1 MLRARTRLP
10 GPASRAGFT
19 LIETIVVL
27 MLIGMIAS
35 VLISGATALFNN
47 AREQDPE
54 TAVLSLFQKI
64 RGEAVESGQVIELKP
79 LPDDAGFVWGSD
91 GVETLPK
98 REGYTVRL
106 LNPEI
111 VSASLIGGQLE
122 EKVLPKVRFYPDG
135 SCDPLRIQVRRGE
148 TRRVYAIDPWTAA
161 PLPQGGKTS

>member
-1 MLRARTRLP
+1 MIRARTRFP
-10 GPASRAGFT
+10 GPAVRAGFT

-35 VLISGATALFNN
+35 VLISGATSLFNS

-54 TAVLSLFQKI
+54 TAVLSLFQKV
-64 RGEAVESGQVIELKP
+64 RGKAVESGDVVELKP
-79 LPDDAGFVWGSD
+79 LPEDAGFIWGAD

-106 LNPEI
+106 LSPEV

-122 EKVLPKVRFYPDG
+122 ERPLAKVRFYPDG
-135 SCDPLRIQVRRGE
+135 TCDPMRIQIRRGE
-148 TRRVYAIDPWTAA
+148 TRRVYPIDPWTAA
-161 PLPQGGKTS
+161 PLPEGGKTP